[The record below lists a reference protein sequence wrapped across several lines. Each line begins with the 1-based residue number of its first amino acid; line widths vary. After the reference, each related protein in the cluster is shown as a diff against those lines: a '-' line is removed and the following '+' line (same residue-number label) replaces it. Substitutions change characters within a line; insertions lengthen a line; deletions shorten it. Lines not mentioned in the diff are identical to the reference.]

1 MRNQTG
7 ISNLLA
13 AAASLLVVGMLAV
26 GTPALAQSEEDLAA
40 PPGSFVS
47 TMAVPPASADIR
59 AANLQSAVFYGASE
73 EDAAVPP
80 GSFTTAMAVPEIEGE
95 VTRLAGN
102 DARQNAGGTLT
113 DVILSE
119 IVAHGLE

>member
-1 MRNQTG
+1 MNKQSG
-7 ISNLLA
+7 VSHLLA
-13 AAASLLVVGMLAV
+13 AAASLLVVGILAV

-59 AANLQSAVFYGASE
+59 AANSQPAVFYGASE
-73 EDAAVPP
+73 EDAAVPQ

-95 VTRLAGN
+95 AIKVAHKAPAGN
-102 DARQNAGGTLT
+102 LATVN
-113 DVILSE
+113 LSE
-119 IVAHGLE
+119 IVAAGLE